1 MFSLTNGNRKEKSAT
16 YVSEFESAFK
26 CPVCDTSMHVEA
38 LKSLICDKHHTF
50 DFTKQG
56 YINLMKKQLKTK
68 YGKEL
73 FEARRR
79 LIAEDGFFAPLSK
92 AIAGLIKKQIVS
104 GDSQLSLL
112 DTGCGEG
119 SHLVTICDQLNK
131 ESRGPVVGAGIDI
144 SKEGILIAAKNY
156 SEKIWAVADLAN
168 IPFKNQQFDV
178 ILNILSP
185 SNYAEF
191 SRLLCDDGLVVKV
204 VPQSG
209 YLKELRAAYFDESEK
224 QSYSNAET
232 VDRFN
237 EKFELI
243 DSTRIQYT
251 NTLNKESIY
260 SLVKMTPLT
269 WAAPEER
276 VAAFLERESAQITV
290 DFEVLVG
297 RKTKKTS

>member
-1 MFSLTNGNRKEKSAT
+1 MNEVFSLSNRNRKEKSAS
-16 YVSEFESAFK
+16 YLSKFESAFK
-26 CPVCDTSMHVEA
+26 CPICDASMHVIA
-38 LKSLICDKHHTF
+38 LKSLLCEKNHTF

-68 YGKEL
+68 YGKDL
-73 FEARRR
+73 FEARRK
-79 LIAEDGFFAPLSK
+79 LIAEDGFFAPLSE
-92 AIAGLIKKQIVS
+92 AIAKIIKEQMLS
-104 GDSQLSLL
+104 GNSQLYLL

-119 SHLVTICDQLNK
+119 SHLVDICDQLHV
-131 ESRGPVVGAGIDI
+131 ESNRPVMGAGIDI
-144 SKEGILIAAKNY
+144 SKEGILIAARNY
-156 SEKIWAVADLAN
+156 SDKIWAVADLAN
-168 IPFKNQQFDV
+168 IPFRNQQFDV

-191 SRLLCDDGLVVKV
+191 NRLLCDGGLVVKV

-209 YLKELRAAYFDESEK
+209 YLKELRAAYFDESAK

-243 DSTRIQYT
+243 DSVRIQYI
-251 NTLNKESIY
+251 NTLNKQSIQ
-260 SLVKMTPLT
+260 SLVNMTPLT
-269 WAAPEER
+269 WAAPEKR
-276 VAAFLERESAQITV
+276 VAAFLEKESAQITV

-297 RKTKKTS
+297 RKT

>member
-1 MFSLTNGNRKEKSAT
+1 M
-16 YVSEFESAFK
+16 FK
-26 CPVCDTSMHVEA
+26 CPICDASMHVTA
-38 LKSLICDKHHTF
+38 LKSLQCERNHTF

-56 YINLMKKQLKTK
+56 YTNLMRKQLKTK

-79 LIAEDGFFAPLSK
+79 LIAEDGFFAPLSE
-92 AIAGLIKKQIVS
+92 AISRVIKEHIVS
-104 GDSQLSLL
+104 RNNELALL

-119 SHLVTICDQLNK
+119 SHLVAICDQLQVKLN
-131 ESRGPVVGAGIDI
+131 RPAMGAGIDI
-144 SKEGILIAAKNY
+144 AKEGILIAAKNY
-156 SEKIWAVADLAN
+156 SDMIWAVADLAN

-191 SRLLCDDGLVVKV
+191 NRLLSEGGLVVKV
-204 VPQSG
+204 VPRSG

-243 DSTRIQYT
+243 DSTRVQYT
-251 NTLNKESIY
+251 NTLNKESIQ

-276 VAAFLERESAQITV
+276 VATFLEKESAQITI